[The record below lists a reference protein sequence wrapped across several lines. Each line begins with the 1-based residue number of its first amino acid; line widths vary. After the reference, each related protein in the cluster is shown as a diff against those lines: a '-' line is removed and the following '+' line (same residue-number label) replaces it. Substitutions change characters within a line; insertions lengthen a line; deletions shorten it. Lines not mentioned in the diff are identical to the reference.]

1 MEPSTP
7 SPAPLRPI
15 PPAVPYGGRCAAF
28 SIPCLTV
35 LAAWLFLMVVMAGGA
50 AWYTSRPVF
59 CSSCHIM
66 EPYYKSWQESKHKDV
81 TCIECHFPPGIGG
94 EVRGKVLG
102 LVQLLKYVTASAGP
116 RPSAEIP
123 DASCLRSGCH
133 ETPPACGPE
142 STFASSPRA
151 RSPFHIPF
159 DHTPHLQEGRRG
171 KTLRCTSC
179 HSQIVQGTHM
189 TVTTTTCFLCH
200 FKDQPFNEKLSRC
213 THCHQIPKQ
222 EFDLGGGVN
231 FTHDLLAF
239 KNGVDCKSCHADL
252 IRGNGDVPRER
263 CLSCHNRESDLKRI
277 GDHEFMH
284 HKHVTEHKVDCTQC
298 HTPILHALDP
308 DKLEHAAGNCQVLP
322 PGPSPGAGRSARG
335 EGGQVPGGSR
345 GQDASQLD
353 GRRPRRLP
361 HLPQGPG
368 NLLDGHRIG
377 ARLDDHVRGV
387 PRRGHRAAI
396 RGLPRRPAGALPVLQ
411 AALAK
416 VETAIKQPGDHPAGL
431 VTEIADLR
439 HDLDLLT
446 RGNDIHNMHYATK
459 VVREVKERL
468 DAVCRELK
476 VEGPKVSLPGP
487 VEEKPASAHV
497 DTMKAGPAKEGAESR
512 RQGCALHPE
521 ERSLNMPT
529 VPRIQKMNR
538 TITCVSWL
546 VPFSPTRRT
555 RQRR

>member
-1 MEPSTP
+1 M
-7 SPAPLRPI
+7 
-15 PPAVPYGGRCAAF
+15 
-28 SIPCLTV
+28 LTV

-81 TCIECHFPPGIGG
+81 TCIECHFPPSIGG

-133 ETPPACGPE
+133 ERRLLEGQSDFRIEPK
-142 STFASSPRA
+142 STSV
-151 RSPFHIPF
+151 PFTIPF
-159 DHTPHLQEGRRG
+159 DHTPHLQEGHGG

-179 HSQIVQGTHM
+179 HSQIVQGSHM

-222 EFDLGGGVN
+222 EFNLGGGAT
-231 FTHDLLAF
+231 FTHDLLAS
-239 KNGVDCKSCHADL
+239 KNGVDCKNCHADL
-252 IRGNGDVPRER
+252 VRGNGDVPHER

-284 HKHVTEHKVDCTQC
+284 QKHVTEHKVDCTQC

-308 DKLEHAAGNCQVLP
+308 DKLEHAAGNCQACHPDHHQEQVDLL
-322 PGPSPGAGRSARG
+322 
-335 EGGQVPGGSR
+335 EGK
-345 GQDASQLD
+345 
-353 GRRPRRLP
+353 
-361 HLPQGPG
+361 
-368 NLLDGHRIG
+368 G
-377 ARLDDHVRGV
+377 ARFLAEAGAKTQANLMVDVRVACPTCHKVRETSSTGTELVRGSTTMCAVCHDAATVQKFEVDHVALR
-387 PRRGHRAAI
+387 
-396 RGLPRRPAGALPVLQ
+396 GALPVLQ

-416 VETAIKQPGDHPAGL
+416 AETAIKQPSDHPAGL
-431 VTEIADLR
+431 VTEIADVR

-497 DTMKAGPAKEGAESR
+497 DTMKAGPAKEGAESGAR
-512 RQGCALHPE
+512 AAPFIP
-521 ERSLNMPT
+521 RSGP
-529 VPRIQKMNR
+529 
-538 TITCVSWL
+538 
-546 VPFSPTRRT
+546 
-555 RQRR
+555 